1 MVAQPGRTR
10 DAAGRNA
17 PRGNVAGIGLE
28 KLSYRGRRFPGFVK
42 RFSFAVLVSLSGIY
56 ACATSAADET
66 EARAFFE
73 KKIRPVL
80 VENCFECHAEGAKKI
95 GGKLRLD
102 TAEGLRK
109 GGESGTPMVPGNP
122 EESLLV
128 QSLRWEF
135 DLEMPPEKPLSP
147 AVIQDFVTWIRMG
160 AQDPRESTPAVS
172 PPPDANTIAELAK
185 THWSFQPVANPEA
198 PIVDDENW
206 PRDPLDRF
214 VLAGMEKAELAP
226 TSDAPPGV
234 LLRRLFFDLTGLPP
248 TASQVADFAEEYER
262 DGQEAVARWVDDLLA
277 SPQFGERW
285 ARHWLDVARYGE
297 SNGNDGLSRNPSF
310 PHAWRY
316 RDYVIDAFN
325 RDVPYDRFLI
335 EQVAGDLLPAEND
348 AQRDR
353 QLVATGFLALGAKPA
368 KAMNNNFEMDVVDD
382 QINVVGAGIMGLSVA
397 CARCHDHKHDPI
409 PTRDYYALA
418 GIFKSTETMWGVA
431 ANEALTAPAT
441 DLHVLKAAAKVPPP
455 KGWKETVLVIESNTG
470 KPKPPPKPKWE
481 PGTPLA
487 MGVRDKKETAD
498 CQINLK
504 GESKQL
510 GDKVPRGFLSACS
523 LPGDA
528 IKVNPKASGRR
539 ELAEWLTRPEH
550 PLTARVMVN
559 RIWLHLFGQAIVGTP
574 DDFGVYGDRPT
585 HPELL
590 DHLATR
596 FVAEGWSMKRLI
608 RTIVLSRV
616 YQLDSAADLRMV
628 EADPG
633 NVWLARHLRR
643 RLEAESLRDSM
654 LAASGQLDL
663 APAQGSLIRHRDIL
677 VNLAGNLHEP
687 SRHRSV
693 YLCMLRNS
701 PPPSL
706 SAFDLPDATT
716 VLGKRSSTVL
726 PTQSLYLINSPFAVE
741 QSLAFAG
748 DLLKTDPA
756 REQDR
761 ARAEAAVRRALGRE
775 PQSGEAERGLAMI
788 RAIEP
793 ELATK
798 FSDVEECRLHAW
810 AAFCQGLM
818 ATNEFRYVD

>member
-1 MVAQPGRTR
+1 MA
-10 DAAGRNA
+10 
-17 PRGNVAGIGLE
+17 
-28 KLSYRGRRFPGFVK
+28 S
-42 RFSFAVLVSLSGIY
+42 
-56 ACATSAADET
+56 ADEA

-80 VENCFECHAEGAKKI
+80 VEHCYECHAEGAKKI

-102 TAEGLRK
+102 TAQGLRK
-109 GGESGTPMVPGNP
+109 GGESGSPMVPGSP

-128 QSLRWEF
+128 HSLRWES
-135 DLEMPPEKPLSP
+135 DLEMPPEHPLP
-147 AVIQDFVTWIRMG
+147 PQVINDFVTWIKMG
-160 AQDPRESTPAVS
+160 AHDPRIDSEGKTAPENSDAV
-172 PPPDANTIAELAK
+172 AELAK
-185 THWSFQPVANPEA
+185 THWSFQPIENPE
-198 PIVDDENW
+198 PPSVSNQDW

-214 VLAGMEKAELAP
+214 VLAGIDAVELEP
-226 TSDAPPGV
+226 TTDAPPAT

-248 TASQVADFAEEYER
+248 TAEQAAEFVRDFER
-262 DGQEAVARWVDDLLA
+262 DGQRAVARWVDDLLS

-297 SNGNDGLSRNPSF
+297 SNGNDGLSRNPTF

-325 RDVPYDRFLI
+325 RDTPYDRFLT
-335 EQVAGDLLPAEND
+335 EQIAGDLLPADDDE
-348 AQRDR
+348 QRDR
-353 QLVATGFLALGAKPA
+353 QLVATGLLALGAKPA
-368 KAMNNNFEMDVVDD
+368 KAMNNNFDMDVVDD
-382 QINVVGAGIMGLSVA
+382 QINVVGSGIMGLSVA

-431 ANEALTAPAT
+431 ANEKLTAPPT
-441 DLHVLKAAAKVPPP
+441 DLHVLKAAAHVPPP
-455 KGWKETVLVIESNTG
+455 EGWKETVLVIESNTG
-470 KPKPPPKPKWE
+470 KPKQPPKSKWE

-487 MGVRDKKETAD
+487 MGVRDVKEPAD

-523 LPGDA
+523 LPGEPVAIDA
-528 IKVNPKASGRR
+528 KTSGRL
-539 ELAEWLTRPEH
+539 ELAQWLTHPEH

-574 DDFGVYGDRPT
+574 DDFGIYGDRPT

-596 FVAEGWSMKRLI
+596 FVADGWSMKRLI
-608 RTIVLSRV
+608 RGLVLSRT
-616 YQLDSAADLRMV
+616 YQLDSAADLRIV
-628 EADPG
+628 EIDPG
-633 NVWLARHLRR
+633 NTWYGRHLRR
-643 RLEAESLRDSM
+643 RLDAESLRDSM
-654 LAASGQLDL
+654 LKASGQLDL
-663 APAQGSLIRHRDIL
+663 KPADGSIIRHRDIL
-677 VNLAGNLHEP
+677 VNLAGSLHEP
-687 SRHRSV
+687 SQHRSV

-716 VLGKRSSTVL
+716 VLGKRTSTVL
-726 PTQSLYLINSPFAVE
+726 PTQALYLINSPFVVE
-741 QSLAFAG
+741 QSLAFAR
-748 DLLKTDPA
+748 DLLKADPA
-756 REQDR
+756 AESDR
-761 ARAEAAVRRALGRE
+761 ARAEQAVRRALGRE
-775 PQSGEAERGLAMI
+775 PQSGETERGVAMI
-788 RAIEP
+788 KKVEAEIASEFP
-793 ELATK
+793 NP
-798 FSDVEECRLHAW
+798 EECRERAW
-810 AAFCQGLM
+810 ASFCQALL

>member
-1 MVAQPGRTR
+1 MA
-10 DAAGRNA
+10 
-17 PRGNVAGIGLE
+17 
-28 KLSYRGRRFPGFVK
+28 S
-42 RFSFAVLVSLSGIY
+42 
-56 ACATSAADET
+56 ADEA

-80 VENCFECHAEGAKKI
+80 VEHCFECHAEGAKKI

-102 TAEGLRK
+102 TAQGLRN
-109 GGESGTPMVPGNP
+109 GGESGSPMVPGSP

-128 QSLRWEF
+128 HSLRWES
-135 DLEMPPEKPLSP
+135 DLEMPPEHPLP
-147 AVIQDFVTWIRMG
+147 PQVINDFVTWIKMG
-160 AQDPRESTPAVS
+160 AHDPRVDSEGKTAPENSDAV
-172 PPPDANTIAELAK
+172 AELAK
-185 THWSFQPVANPEA
+185 THWSFQPIENPE
-198 PIVDDENW
+198 PPSVSNEDW

-214 VLAGMEKAELAP
+214 VLAGIDAAELEP
-226 TSDAPPGV
+226 TTDAPPAT

-248 TASQVADFAEEYER
+248 TAEQAAEFARDFER
-262 DGQEAVARWVDDLLA
+262 DGQRAVARWVDDLLS

-297 SNGNDGLSRNPSF
+297 SNGNDGLSRNPTF

-325 RDVPYDRFLI
+325 RDTPYDQFLT
-335 EQVAGDLLPAEND
+335 EQIAGDLLPAEDD

-353 QLVATGFLALGAKPA
+353 HLVATGFLALGAKPA
-368 KAMNNNFEMDVVDD
+368 KAMNNNFDMDVVDD
-382 QINVVGAGIMGLSVA
+382 QINVVGSGIMGLSVA

-418 GIFKSTETMWGVA
+418 GIFTSTETMWGVA
-431 ANEALTAPAT
+431 ANEKLTAPPT
-441 DLHVLKAAAKVPPP
+441 DLHVLKAAAHVSPPE
-455 KGWKETVLVIESNTG
+455 GWKETVLVIESNTG
-470 KPKPPPKPKWE
+470 KPKQPPKSKWE

-487 MGVRDKKETAD
+487 MGVRDVKEPAD

-523 LPGDA
+523 LPGEPVAIDA
-528 IKVNPKASGRR
+528 KTSGRL
-539 ELAEWLTRPEH
+539 ELAQWLTHPEH

-574 DDFGVYGDRPT
+574 DDFGIYGDRPT

-596 FVAEGWSMKRLI
+596 FVADGWSMKRLI
-608 RTIVLSRV
+608 RGLVLSRT

-628 EADPG
+628 EIDPG
-633 NVWLARHLRR
+633 NTWYARHLRR
-643 RLEAESLRDSM
+643 RLDAESLRDSM
-654 LAASGQLDL
+654 LKASGQLDL
-663 APAQGSLIRHRDIL
+663 KPADGSIIRHRDIL
-677 VNLAGNLHEP
+677 VNLAGSLHEP
-687 SRHRSV
+687 SQHRSV

-701 PPPSL
+701 LPPSL

-716 VLGKRSSTVL
+716 VLGKRTSTVL
-726 PTQSLYLINSPFAVE
+726 PTQALYLINSPFVVE
-741 QSLAFAG
+741 QSLAFAR
-748 DLLKTDPA
+748 DLLKADPA
-756 REQDR
+756 AESDR
-761 ARAEAAVRRALGRE
+761 ARAEQAVRRALGRE
-775 PQSGEAERGLAMI
+775 PRSGEAERGVAMI
-788 RAIEP
+788 KKVEAEIASESLNP
-793 ELATK
+793 
-798 FSDVEECRLHAW
+798 EECRERAW
-810 AAFCQGLM
+810 ASFCQALL